1 MIRSILFSLLAF
13 LALNCQVQSQ
23 KPTKT
28 DIRYSKDFE
37 RSILDLWLAES
48 KKPTPLV
55 INFHGGGFRVGDKR
69 IFTKSPML
77 KKNFPDG
84 VSFASVN
91 YPYVQQVNGNY
102 FKILEHCAESI
113 EFLKKN
119 AKEYNIDIN
128 RISIMGNSA
137 GALITCY
144 LGHAKKLGIKSIFP
158 IQQPKGTPLITP
170 FFRED
175 GPSVMVYNRSGKA
188 DQIHHPDFA
197 LMIRKRCEE
206 LGIECHAYGVAGTG
220 LDQLP
225 KGENL
230 YDLAMDFFRK
240 SWNEEKRKIK

>member
-1 MIRSILFSLLAF
+1 
-13 LALNCQVQSQ
+13 
-23 KPTKT
+23 
-28 DIRYSKDFE
+28 
-37 RSILDLWLAES
+37 
-48 KKPTPLV
+48 
-55 INFHGGGFRVGDKR
+55 
-69 IFTKSPML
+69 
-77 KKNFPDG
+77 
-84 VSFASVN
+84 
-91 YPYVQQVNGNY
+91 
-102 FKILEHCAESI
+102 
-113 EFLKKN
+113 
-119 AKEYNIDIN
+119 
-128 RISIMGNSA
+128 MGNSA

-144 LGHAKKLGIKSIFP
+144 LGHAKKLGIKSIFA

-225 KGENL
+225 NDENL

-240 SWNEEKRKIK
+240 SWDEEKRKIK

>member
-1 MIRSILFSLLAF
+1 M
-13 LALNCQVQSQ
+13 
-23 KPTKT
+23 
-28 DIRYSKDFE
+28 
-37 RSILDLWLAES
+37 
-48 KKPTPLV
+48 
-55 INFHGGGFRVGDKR
+55 
-69 IFTKSPML
+69 
-77 KKNFPDG
+77 
-84 VSFASVN
+84 
-91 YPYVQQVNGNY
+91 NGNY
-102 FKILEHCAESI
+102 FKILEHCAKSI

-220 LDQLP
+220 LGQLP

-240 SWNEEKRKIK
+240 SWDEEKRKIK